1 MVDLKT
7 CGFDMEEETSNLA
20 LIYRVYCKVM
30 NIISPDIN
38 LKSLR
43 RDKRRQITL
52 FQSNLAKSKLAVPK
66 KVPWKEITFH
76 KPDSDTKS
84 ILDSKKQR
92 Y

>member
-43 RDKRRQITL
+43 RDKRR
-52 FQSNLAKSKLAVPK
+52 
-66 KVPWKEITFH
+66 
-76 KPDSDTKS
+76 
-84 ILDSKKQR
+84 
-92 Y
+92 